1 MNGMLVLPAAA
12 HIWIFSNRQE
22 LGLSSMNQIKR
33 FVLDES
39 ALETLEWAIVGGIL
53 TAVSVAIY
61 AALGG
66 DIARGIGSLGA
77 VTGAIP

>member
-1 MNGMLVLPAAA
+1 
-12 HIWIFSNRQE
+12 
-22 LGLSSMNQIKR
+22 MNQIKR

-39 ALETLEWAIVGGIL
+39 ALETVEWAIVGGIL

-61 AALGG
+61 GALGG

-77 VTGAIP
+77 VTGVIP